1 MSLYNTNDAYQMY
14 VYYLAIKRHFTSNYD
29 FHKYNG
35 KINASVTSFETRKDK
50 FFFYKLSKKTD
61 AKNFILANV
70 VENPNIWVGDIV
82 GEKGDAVFMEWK
94 KRQQSISYVFKS
106 ELSNLDEDFDSNL
119 IVKDGQHPK
128 LLRLHINR
136 TISKETLI
144 IVDDLTNVFSYWNNK
159 LVDKIIFPDILNT
172 CNKYKPFLEYDRNK
186 MKSILV
192 DIFAT
197 TA

>member
-136 TISKETLI
+136 TVSKETLI
-144 IVDDLTNVFSYWNNK
+144 IVDDLTNVFSYWSKKILDN
-159 LVDKIIFPDILNT
+159 IIFPDILNT

-197 TA
+197 NA

>member
-14 VYYLAIKRHFTSNYD
+14 AYYLALKKHFTSSYD
-29 FHKYNG
+29 YHKYHG
-35 KINASVTSFETRKDK
+35 KINVPITSFETRKDK
-50 FFFYKLSKKTD
+50 FFFYKLSKRSD
-61 AKNFILANV
+61 AKDFILANL
-70 VENPNIWVGDIV
+70 VENPNIWIGDMI

-106 ELSNLDEDFDSNL
+106 ALSNLDEDFDSNL

-136 TISKETLI
+136 TVSKETLI
-144 IVDDLTNVFSYWNNK
+144 IVDDLTNVFSYWSKKILDN
-159 LVDKIIFPDILNT
+159 IIFPDILNT
-172 CNKYKPFLEYDRNK
+172 CNKYKPFLEYDRIK

-192 DIFAT
+192 DMFTT

>member
-119 IVKDGQHPK
+119 IVKNGQHPK
-128 LLRLHINR
+128 LLRLYINR

-172 CNKYKPFLEYDRNK
+172 CNKYKPFLEFDRNK
-186 MKSILV
+186 MKNILV

>member
-61 AKNFILANV
+61 AKNFILANL
-70 VENPNIWVGDIV
+70 VENPNIWIGDMI

-144 IVDDLTNVFSYWNNK
+144 IVDDLTNVFSYWSKKILDN
-159 LVDKIIFPDILNT
+159 IIFPDILNT

>member
-1 MSLYNTNDAYQMY
+1 MSLYNTKDAYELY
-14 VYYLAIKRHFTSNYD
+14 VYYLALKRHFTSSYD

-35 KINASVTSFETRKDK
+35 KINASATSFETRKDK
-50 FFFYKLSKKTD
+50 FFFYKLSKKAD

-70 VENPNIWVGDIV
+70 VENPNVWVGDIV

-94 KRQQSISYVFKS
+94 KKQQSISYVFKS

-136 TISKETLI
+136 SISKETLI
-144 IVDDLTNVFSYWNNK
+144 IVDDLTKVFSYWNKK

-172 CNKYKPFLEYDRNK
+172 CNKYKPFLEYDRIK

-192 DIFAT
+192 DTFAT